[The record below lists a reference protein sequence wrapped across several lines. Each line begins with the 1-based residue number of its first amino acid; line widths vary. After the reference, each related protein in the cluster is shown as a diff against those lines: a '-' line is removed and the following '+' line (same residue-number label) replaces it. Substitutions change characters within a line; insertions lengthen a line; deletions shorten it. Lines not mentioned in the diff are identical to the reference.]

1 MKFVKLFVAVSILGI
16 LLALLLY
23 SMRYEIA
30 RLKEGLPGFTHA
42 LGDEY
47 FEMVK
52 MNDGVLLATSIHLPD
67 SLAPF
72 PTVLIRSPYARFE
85 AVLRDQVCGRF
96 VRYGYACVFQDTRGQ
111 GDSEGVWDPGLNE
124 VEDGRDTLT
133 WLVGQDF
140 QNGKIAMMGP
150 SYLTLNQYAAAAG
163 GLPEEVKTF
172 VPSVFAAD
180 MRDALYADGMF
191 RHETFTAWA
200 SMNRTSNTA
209 FQGTGKDY
217 QAAIRHYPHE
227 EVDKEIFNIEMP
239 WYQRMIDIEQS
250 ENAFYGEEL
259 GRLISETP
267 ERLKVPVLMIGGWYD
282 VFTGPQIKDWDRLS
296 TQSSS
301 RFVIGP
307 WTHAGSAGSAFELN
321 NAGGGLFQWHEM
333 LDWFSHHLK
342 GEELKSRLGVNVY
355 VMGKNEWRHYDEWP
369 SKTESASYSLSHE
382 IDSGDC
388 SVHDLVAF
396 SKREKKI
403 TQIPLNFEYD
413 PRDPLPTRGG
423 SGMLAFLLPGYDG
436 AEPGN
441 VLQRPVC
448 ERADVISYRTKV
460 LEEDLLISGKIRT
473 NLIVSSSAP
482 DTSFTFKLIEEF
494 ADGRAINIRDAITS
508 LAYRNGSKEPSFYEP
523 GQKLEIEIVS
533 WPIEWRVSAGSR
545 LRLDIS
551 SSNFPKYHAH
561 SNRAG
566 PWAKQVGTDLATQTL
581 YGGELVLP
589 LSPVD
594 GFKGL

>member
-16 LLALLLY
+16 LSALLLY

-52 MNDGVLLATSIHLPD
+52 MNDGVLLSTSIHLPD
-67 SLAPF
+67 SVAPF

-111 GDSEGVWDPGLNE
+111 GDSEGVWDPGTNE

-163 GLPEEVKTF
+163 GLPKEVKTF

-227 EVDKEIFNIEMP
+227 EVDTEIFKIEMP

-267 ERLKVPVLMIGGWYD
+267 EQLKVPVLMIGGWYD
-282 VFTGPQIKDWDRLS
+282 VFTGPQIKDWNRLS
-296 TQSSS
+296 TQSIS
-301 RFVIGP
+301 RFVLGP

-321 NAGGGLFQWHEM
+321 NAGGGLFQWREM
-333 LDWFSHHLK
+333 LEWFSHHLK

-369 SKTESASYSLSHE
+369 AKTESAIYSLSHE
-382 IDSGDC
+382 IDLGDC
-388 SVHDLVAF
+388 SVHDLVSF
-396 SKREKKI
+396 SK
-403 TQIPLNFEYD
+403 QIW
-413 PRDPLPTRGG
+413 
-423 SGMLAFLLPGYDG
+423 
-436 AEPGN
+436 
-441 VLQRPVC
+441 
-448 ERADVISYRTKV
+448 YRTV
-460 LEEDLLISGKIRT
+460 TVARIEGVDLPRNKPVWIALTYIYGIGRT
-473 NLIVSSSAP
+473 SA
-482 DTSFTFKLIEEF
+482 
-494 ADGRAINIRDAITS
+494 RAIV
-508 LAYRNGSKEPSFYEP
+508 E
-523 GQKLEIEIVS
+523 
-533 WPIEWRVSAGSR
+533 
-545 LRLDIS
+545 
-551 SSNFPKYHAH
+551 
-561 SNRAG
+561 
-566 PWAKQVGTDLATQTL
+566 QVGIDPMQRVAQLTDTDVARIREAIQQT
-581 YGGELVLP
+581 YTVEGELRKEVSLNIKRLSDLGAVRGVRHRRGLP
-589 LSPVD
+589 VR
-594 GFKGL
+594 GQRTHTNARTRKGPRRAIAGKKK